1 MLSPKLYDV
10 IINGGG
16 PVGVGLAIELGQ
28 RGHRVAVVEKHLQP
42 QPIPLFLILT
52 HLSFD
57 PFIAF
62 SFESELLSS
71 YVFPDVSVFVCLTFY
86 VSLLSGFTYDFLL
99 LSPFFLFLF
108 GCFSGPVVFYVF
120 CEFLCKELHKP

>member
-42 QPIPLFLILT
+42 QPIPKGQNLT
-52 HLSFD
+52 QRSVEHFN
-57 PFIAF
+57 AWGC
-62 SFESELLSS
+62 EAELRSAYVLPEGSGIGGMTS
-71 YVFPDVSVFVCLTFY
+71 YGT
-86 VSLLSGFTYDFLL
+86 LLSGLNYDWLI
-99 LSPFFLFLF
+99 
-108 GCFSGPVVFYVF
+108 
-120 CEFLCKELHKP
+120 